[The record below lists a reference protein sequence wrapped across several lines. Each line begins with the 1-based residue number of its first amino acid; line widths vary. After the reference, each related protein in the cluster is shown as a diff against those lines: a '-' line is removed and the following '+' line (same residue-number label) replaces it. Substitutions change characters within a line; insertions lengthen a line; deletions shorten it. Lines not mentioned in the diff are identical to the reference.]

1 MTQAVACVMVLGL
14 MIVFIV
20 IGLPIYASLGLSG
33 AIGLIALK
41 GSAALTLIPMN
52 IIGHL
57 NNFTLLSVPLFIFM
71 AESIMAIGLAADIF
85 SCAQKWLNKVKAP
98 LAIASIGACTVMG
111 ALSGSMSAS
120 IGGIGAMAIPE
131 MLDRKY
137 SPRLATGSV
146 ACAAGLAFI
155 IPPSQ
160 GFILYGWLT
169 DTSVGKLF
177 ISGIIPGLMLAL
189 ALCITVFLEVKIHPD
204 YAPGTEQATWK
215 ERWHF
220 LGKIWP
226 AALLIVAVMVTIYT
240 GVCTPTEAAGV
251 ASFVALIIAA
261 AYYRKLNFK
270 TLKQIC
276 LRTARSTCTLGILVA
291 SASLFGNFL
300 ALIGLPQKV
309 SNAIVSLNIGP
320 MGVCAVIAFMFFIAG
335 VFFDGMAVMM
345 IVLPI
350 LKPALLALN
359 VDMVWFGVIV
369 AIMMAIGV
377 ISPPF
382 AVNLFMIKGMIPEL
396 EIKDIFIGVIPYMI
410 AMLVVV
416 VILFVCPALCTCLV

>member
-1 MTQAVACVMVLGL
+1 MTQLAASILVLGF
-14 MIVFIV
+14 MILFIV
-20 IGLPIYASLGLSG
+20 IGVPIFVSLGLSG
-33 AIGLIALK
+33 AIGLIALR
-41 GSAALTLIPMN
+41 GPAALSLIPMN

-71 AESIMAIGLAADIF
+71 AEAIMAIGLAKDIF
-85 SCAQKWLNKVKAP
+85 TAAQKWLNKLPAP
-98 LAIASIGACTVMG
+98 LSIASIGACTIMG

-120 IGGIGAMAIPE
+120 IGGIGSMAIPE

-137 SPRLATGSV
+137 SPRLAAGSV
-146 ACAAGLAFI
+146 ACASGLAFI

-177 ISGIIPGLMLAL
+177 ISGIIPGLLLAL
-189 ALCITVFLEVKIHPD
+189 ALAITVLILVKMHPE
-204 YAPGTEQATWK
+204 YAPGKEEATWS
-215 ERWHF
+215 ERWSA

-226 AALLIVAVMVTIYT
+226 AAVLVLSVMVTIYT

-251 ASFVALIIAA
+251 ASFVALIIAGVF
-261 AYYRKLNFK
+261 YHKLNFK

-276 LRTARSTCTLGILVA
+276 TRTARSTCTLGILVA

-309 SNAIVSLNIGP
+309 SAAITGLDIGP
-320 MGVCAVIAFMFFIAG
+320 MGVCAVICLMFFIAG

-359 VDMVWFGVIV
+359 VDMVWFGVLV
-369 AIMMAIGV
+369 SIMMAIGV

-382 AVNLFMIKGMIPEL
+382 AVNLFMIKGMIPQL
-396 EIKDIFIGVIPYMI
+396 DIKDIFLGVIPFMI
-410 AMLVVV
+410 SMLVVV
-416 VILFVCPALCTCLV
+416 VILFIFPGLCTCLI

>member
-1 MTQAVACVMVLGL
+1 MTQLFATILVLGFMVL
-14 MIVFIV
+14 FII
-20 IGLPIYASLGLSG
+20 IGVPIFVSLGLSG
-33 AIGLIALK
+33 AIGLIALR

-71 AESIMAIGLAADIF
+71 AEAIMAIGLAKDIF
-85 SCAQKWLNKVKAP
+85 TAAQKWLNKLPAP
-98 LAIASIGACTVMG
+98 LAIASIGACTMMG

-120 IGGIGAMAIPE
+120 IGGIGSMAIPE

-137 SPRLATGSV
+137 SPRLAVGSV
-146 ACAAGLAFI
+146 ACASGLAFI

-177 ISGIIPGLMLAL
+177 IAGIIPGLLLAFAL
-189 ALCITVFLEVKIHPD
+189 ATTVFIMVRIKPD
-204 YAPGTEQATWK
+204 SAPGKEEATWE
-215 ERWHF
+215 ERWSS
-220 LGKIWP
+220 LAKIWP
-226 AALLIVAVMVTIYT
+226 AVVLVGAVMVTIYT

-251 ASFVALIIAA
+251 ASFVALVIAGV
-261 AYYRKLNFK
+261 YYRKLNFK

-276 LRTARSTCTLGILVA
+276 MRTARSTCTLGILVA

-309 SNAIVSLNIGP
+309 SAAITGLDMGA
-320 MGVCAVIAFMFFIAG
+320 MGVCAVICFMFFVAG

-350 LKPALLALN
+350 LKPALYALN
-359 VDMVWFGVIV
+359 VNMVWFGVLV
-369 AIMMAIGV
+369 SIMMAIGV

-382 AVNLFMIKGMIPEL
+382 AVNLFMIKGMVPQL
-396 EIKDIFIGVIPYMI
+396 ETKDIFLGVIPYMI

-416 VILFVCPALCTCLV
+416 VLLFIFPGLCTCLI